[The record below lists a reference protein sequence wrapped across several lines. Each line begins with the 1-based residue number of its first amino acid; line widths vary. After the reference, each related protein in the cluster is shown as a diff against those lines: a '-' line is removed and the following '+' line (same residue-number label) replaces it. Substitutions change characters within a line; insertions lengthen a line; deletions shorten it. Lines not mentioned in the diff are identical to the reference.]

1 MAFAL
6 ECQADIKHEELD
18 DDLEDGNH
26 WSRLW
31 SHMFKHLAPRV
42 KSNLRTN
49 KSMRQ
54 GFVNFLLYI
63 AAKIC
68 KPNEFQSHTTSSLF
82 SAMRLNGLLV

>member
-6 ECQADIKHEELD
+6 ECQADIIHEELD
-18 DDLEDGNH
+18 DDVEDGSH

-31 SHMFKHLAPRV
+31 SDVFKHLAPTV

-54 GFVNFLLYI
+54 GFVNILLYI
-63 AAKIC
+63 AKNLQAKRI
-68 KPNEFQSHTTSSLF
+68 PITHNVLFVQRDENE
-82 SAMRLNGLLV
+82 